1 MEQRGNVAAM
11 KDVRTLLR
19 KEECALDMEQRGN
32 YAALKDAQN
41 KSSTEVYAD
50 GTGQR

>member
-19 KEECALDMEQRGN
+19 KEECALDMAQSSYDHEGN
-32 YAALKDAQN
+32 IVLAW
-41 KSSTEVYAD
+41 SSKKML
-50 GTGQR
+50 RN